1 MTVLQIAI
9 GINVLIIVVLGG
21 LVLFGSPAPKSKK
34 GLFIVILLF
43 CISLIELN
51 LFRFNEIKNQDVS
64 NREQTTITSED

>member
-21 LVLFGSPAPKSKK
+21 LVLFGSPDPKSQK

-43 CISLIELN
+43 GISLIELSY
-51 LFRFNEIKNQDVS
+51 FRFNEIKNQDVS
-64 NREQTTITSED
+64 NLEQTTITSED